1 MTFPSDRK
9 FLVKV
14 SDGRE
19 YVCSSI
25 HKVEELLQTL
35 DEEGLGYSIYSYIGE
50 TK

>member
-1 MTFPSDRK
+1 MTSPSDRK

-19 YVCSSI
+19 YECSSI

-35 DEEGLGYSIYSYIGE
+35 DEEGLGYRIHAYIGE
-50 TK
+50 TR